1 MGLVSLRKDKKKL
14 IMDVRFS
21 VLCLVFLA
29 SSTYCAKLSCAE
41 IANLAPNIPGTYVPQ
56 CKEDGSYTA
65 MQCHFSTGHC
75 WCVDEKNGREH
86 YGTKEDPVKEN
97 LIVHLVN
104 NPCRQAVQQ
113 ACRAWRTS
121 SAFTLTSRLEN
132 ARNSF
137 MEDALAMRTIS
148 MQKKNAKKLVC
159 MCHNEK
165 IEGLMYELRFSIC
178 CSRVYTTDVGTSKC

>member
-75 WCVDEKNGREH
+75 WCVDEKSGREH
-86 YGTKEDPVKEN
+86 YGTKRGPSEGKPN
-97 LIVHLVN
+97 CS
-104 NPCRQAVQQ
+104 PCEQPLS
-113 ACRAWRTS
+113 TS
-121 SAFTLTSRLEN
+121 SATGMSCLAYFERFYFDKLSGECKQFIYGGCFGN
-132 ARNSF
+132 ANNF
-137 MEDALAMRTIS
+137 DTKEE
-148 MQKKNAKKLVC
+148 C
-159 MCHNEK
+159 EK
-165 IEGLMYELRFSIC
+165 AC
-178 CSRVYTTDVGTSKC
+178 VYVPQ